1 MVLSRDYLHVMSD
14 IPEQRRPP
22 GRIAFLLSQ
31 VGAHVSERFTQRCRE
46 LGLTASEAAVIRLV
60 GRTPGLSQRSLADRV
75 GAAPSRMVTL
85 IDGLEERGL
94 VARARSSTDRRNYEL
109 HLTAD
114 GQALLAALR
123 QVAEAHES
131 EILDG
136 LTPEQTDHLA
146 AVLQTLLRVHQL
158 DPEVHRRTRPRQQEE
173 EAPTRPRG
181 DATGTSAL
189 RAPPDISPGE

>member
-1 MVLSRDYLHVMSD
+1 MGAT
-14 IPEQRRPP
+14 PEQRRQPA
-22 GRIAFLLSQ
+22 RIAFLLSQ
-31 VGAHVSERFTQRCRE
+31 VGAHVSVRFAARCHE
-46 LGLTASEAAVIRLV
+46 LELTPSEAAVLRLV

-75 GAAPSRMVTL
+75 GTVPSRMVTL

-94 VARARSSTDRRNYEL
+94 VARARSSIDRRNYEL
-109 HLTAD
+109 HLTAH

-123 QVAEAHES
+123 QGAEAHES

-146 AVLQTLLRVHQL
+146 AALQALLRVHQL

>member
-1 MVLSRDYLHVMSD
+1 MSATA
-14 IPEQRRPP
+14 EQRRPP

-31 VGAHVSERFTQRCRE
+31 VGAHVAERFAERCRE
-46 LGLTASEAAVIRLV
+46 LGLTPSEAAVLRLV

-75 GAAPSRMVTL
+75 GTAPSRIVSL

-94 VARARSSTDRRNYEL
+94 VTRARSSTDRRNHEL

-123 QVAEAHES
+123 QVAEAHER

-136 LTPEQTDHLA
+136 LTPEQTGHLA
-146 AVLQTLLRVHQL
+146 AALQTLVRAHHL
-158 DPEVHRRTRPRQQEE
+158 DPDIHHRTGPQKEE
-173 EAPTRPRG
+173 DGASPHPRG
-181 DATGTSAL
+181 DVTGTQ
-189 RAPPDISPGE
+189 APRGPSGITPG

>member
-1 MVLSRDYLHVMSD
+1 MSA
-14 IPEQRRPP
+14 PSEQRQPP
-22 GRIAFLLSQ
+22 RRIAFLLAQ
-31 VGAHVSERFTQRCRE
+31 IGAHVSERFAERCRE
-46 LGLTASEAAVIRLV
+46 LELTPSEAAVLRLV

-75 GAAPSRMVTL
+75 GTVPSRMVTL

-94 VARARSSTDRRNYEL
+94 VARARSSIDRRNYEL
-109 HLTAD
+109 HLTAH

-146 AVLQTLLRVHQL
+146 AALETLIRVHRL

-173 EAPTRPRG
+173 EASTHRRG
-181 DATGTSAL
+181 DATGTSGL